1 MTEAEERALRRERIR
16 KIVDGLRIID
26 DDLMTNFFDGS
37 NECMELVLR
46 IVMDMPELKVMEVRT
61 QKELNNLHGRSVQMD
76 VLAVDGEGRIINVE
90 IQRADKGAGSRRAR
104 YHSSILDTS
113 LLDKG
118 EDFGKLPE
126 TYVIFITEHDVLGR
140 GEAVYK
146 IERCILN
153 TGELFDDGAHIL
165 YVNGAYRGDTPV
177 GRLMHDFFCTRPED
191 MHYTVLA
198 GRAEQFKN
206 GTEGSDTMCRAVEE
220 LWKEGREKG
229 LEEGRNKGREE
240 GREKGREE
248 GREEGQKLVAQRML
262 AIGKLTLEEIAEC
275 AGLTLD
281 EVKRLRGTAAT

>member
-61 QKELNNLHGRSVQMD
+61 QKELNNLHGRSVHMD
-76 VLAVDGEGRIINVE
+76 ILAADAEGRIINVE
-90 IQRADKGAGSRRAR
+90 IQRTDKGAGSRRAR

-146 IERCILN
+146 N
-153 TGELFDDGAHIL
+153 S
-165 YVNGAYRGDTPV
+165 Y
-177 GRLMHDFFCTRPED
+177 
-191 MHYTVLA
+191 
-198 GRAEQFKN
+198 
-206 GTEGSDTMCRAVEE
+206 S
-220 LWKEGREKG
+220 
-229 LEEGRNKGREE
+229 
-240 GREKGREE
+240 
-248 GREEGQKLVAQRML
+248 
-262 AIGKLTLEEIAEC
+262 
-275 AGLTLD
+275 
-281 EVKRLRGTAAT
+281 

>member
-46 IVMDMPELKVMEVRT
+46 IVMDMPELTVMEVRT
-61 QKELNNLHGRSVQMD
+61 QKELNNLHGRSVHMD
-76 VLAVDGEGRIINVE
+76 VLATDAEGRIINVE
-90 IQRADKGAGSRRAR
+90 IQRTDKGAGSCRAR
-104 YHSSILDTS
+104 YHSSILDAS

-118 EDFGKLPE
+118 EDFSKLPE

-165 YVNGAYRGDTPV
+165 YVNGAYRGDTPM

-206 GTEGSDTMCRAVEE
+206 GTEGSDTMCRVMEE
-220 LWKEGREKG
+220 MCEKERKKEREKNQRTSARIMLSDGILPLEKISQYSG
-229 LEEGRNKGREE
+229 LSIE
-240 GREKGREE
+240 
-248 GREEGQKLVAQRML
+248 
-262 AIGKLTLEEIAEC
+262 
-275 AGLTLD
+275 
-281 EVKRLRGTAAT
+281 EVKRLRGTLPQ

>member
-1 MTEAEERALRRERIR
+1 M
-16 KIVDGLRIID
+16 DGLRIID

-61 QKELNNLHGRSVQMD
+61 QKELNNLHGRSVHMD
-76 VLAVDGEGRIINVE
+76 VLATDAEGRIINVE
-90 IQRADKGAGSRRAR
+90 IQRTDKGAGSRRAR
-104 YHSSILDTS
+104 YHSSILDAS

-118 EDFGKLPE
+118 EDFGELPE

-153 TGELFDDGAHIL
+153 TDELFNDGAHIL

-177 GRLMHDFFCTRPED
+177 GRLMHDFFCSRPED
-191 MHYTVLA
+191 MHYAVLA
-198 GRAEQFKN
+198 ERAEQFKY

-220 LWKEGREKG
+220 LWKEGRQ
-229 LEEGRNKGREE
+229 EGRKEGEE
-240 GREKGREE
+240 SSSRRSA
-248 GREEGQKLVAQRML
+248 QKML
-262 AIGKLTLEEIAEC
+262 ADGVLPLEKIAEYSS
-275 AGLTLD
+275 LPLD
-281 EVKRLRGTAAT
+281 EVKRLRGAMPQ

>member
-1 MTEAEERALRRERIR
+1 M
-16 KIVDGLRIID
+16 DGLRIID

-61 QKELNNLHGRSVQMD
+61 QKELNNLHGRAVHMD
-76 VLAVDGEGRIINVE
+76 ILAADGEGRIINVE
-90 IQRADKGAGSRRAR
+90 IQRTDKGAGSRRAR

-198 GRAEQFKN
+198 ERAEQFKN

-220 LWKEGREKG
+220 LCEKERKKEREKNQ
-229 LEEGRNKGREE
+229 EEMA
-240 GREKGREE
+240 
-248 GREEGQKLVAQRML
+248 QKLL
-262 AIGKLTLEEIAEC
+262 TIGKLTLEEIAEC
-275 AGLTLD
+275 ASLSLD
-281 EVKRLRGTAAT
+281 EVKRLRAAMPQ